1 MRVARA
7 DILALLP
14 PPTLLCPPCL
24 TLMTKNFALA
34 LLAFSH
40 KRTHFV
46 NSATQAV
53 NTLNHFCHLFIVF
66 ARCVSI
72 VEDAWLEAKLA
83 PEGGGG
89 GVLLLHE
96 AGEPLDVP
104 VGLPQ
109 AAR

>member
-1 MRVARA
+1 
-7 DILALLP
+7 
-14 PPTLLCPPCL
+14 
-24 TLMTKNFALA
+24 MTKNFALA

-83 PEGGGG
+83 LEGGGG
-89 GVLLLHE
+89 GVLLLDK